1 MLFVPF
7 DANMDEHELQA
18 QICVVTFGPGLL
30 RLIAS
35 F

>member
-7 DANMDEHELQA
+7 DAIMDEHELHA
-18 QICVVTFGPGLL
+18 QIYVVTFGPGLM